1 MTIEQL
7 LCPAVVTW
15 ERDFRKKLEES
26 HITMTDDE
34 IADEFDKWLAE
45 SEDIVNKSVSDNIEH
60 INEVIKIGT
69 EKAQAIMEKLYG
81 DEDFDGDG
89 GDDDGNNNDGD
100 EEEEP
105 LSGAVDGD
113 DEEIDPDE
121 AEQQRS
127 SLTGA
132 IRLDNT
138 KKS

>member
-81 DEDFDGDG
+81 DEDFDMNDWAENRIDLMANY
-89 GDDDGNNNDGD
+89 DDY
-100 EEEEP
+100 P
-105 LSGAVDGD
+105 V
-113 DEEIDPDE
+113 
-121 AEQQRS
+121 
-127 SLTGA
+127 
-132 IRLDNT
+132 
-138 KKS
+138 